1 MNQLTTVR
9 SRALSLLIST
19 LTHKVFSSP
28 AGNEWYKKIVPSST
42 LWAAITADKMKEF
55 FLITA
60 NKILTEKARN
70 LTFQSENKWKKRLR
84 NNSDSLQS
92 RITSNNPNFWR
103 PKVIRKRKI
112 PIRTF
117 YFTIKLISSKNLP
130 ISTISNSLKP
140 IWLVKS
146 RKRSTLIK
154 KSGLKKITNL
164 FKL

>member
-1 MNQLTTVR
+1 M
-9 SRALSLLIST
+9 
-19 LTHKVFSSP
+19 HKACSSP
-28 AGNEWYKKIVPSST
+28 AGKEWYKKIVPSST
-42 LWAAITADKMKEF
+42 LWTAIKADKTKEF
-55 FLITA
+55 FLLTA

-84 NNSDSLQS
+84 NNSDNL
-92 RITSNNPNFWR
+92 RNRTMSNNPNFWR
-103 PKVIRKRKI
+103 PKVIRKPKI

-117 YFTIKLISSKNLP
+117 YFTMKLISSKNLP
-130 ISTISNSLKP
+130 ISTTSNSLKP
-140 IWLVKS
+140 ILSVKS